1 MNQSAEMRSS
11 LEFFATAHLFP
22 EGHQPYKNEVYLL
35 PTELDEA
42 SQRTHREHSPNEV
55 VGNSSRAKLQSVSS
69 EDSRSPVL
77 GQAVNQS
84 AEMRSA
90 WEFFATAQIF
100 IIHIFNTVH
109 PFSVVVTASVIHGI
123 LA

>member
-22 EGHQPYKNEVYLL
+22 EGYLPYKNEVYLL

-55 VGNSSRAKLQSVSS
+55 VGKVPV
-69 EDSRSPVL
+69 RSCREFH
-77 GQAVNQS
+77 QKT
-84 AEMRSA
+84 AEHQ
-90 WEFFATAQIF
+90 FVDKQ
-100 IIHIFNTVH
+100 
-109 PFSVVVTASVIHGI
+109 
-123 LA
+123 